1 MGLRF
6 NGQNS
11 RDFGLIITAYPP
23 INHGAKRGE
32 AYTIAGRN
40 GTFYR
45 EDGTFDNYIQPYEVA
60 VIEKNRRA
68 DLRASDIATWLM
80 GANGFCR
87 LEDTFEPEIFRM
99 ARFAGPL
106 NIEQILGKYGRC
118 TIEFDCLPERWL
130 RSGEEPISTIFL
142 GNIYNPTPNYA
153 RPLIKMSGGTDTLSL
168 TLNGTKVIEV
178 TGQGSNNPVII
189 DCDAATITDASGE
202 NIMGAA
208 TFYLPYNEFPKL
220 APGANTIFF
229 GSNVTAYEI
238 TPRWWV
244 L

>member
-1 MGLRF
+1 MGIRF
-6 NGQNS
+6 NGKNS
-11 RDFGLIITAYPP
+11 RDYGLIITAYPP

-130 RSGEEPISTIFL
+130 GSGEEPISTIYL

-153 RPLIKMSGGTDTLSL
+153 RPLIKMSGGTDTLSI

>member
-1 MGLRF
+1 MGIRF
-6 NGQNS
+6 NGKNS
-11 RDFGLIITAYPP
+11 RDYGLIITAYPP

-45 EDGTFDNYIQPYEVA
+45 EDGTFENYIQPYEVA

-130 RSGEEPISTIFL
+130 RSGEVPFQLTSAT
-142 GNIYNPTPNYA
+142 GTYRNPTNCKS
-153 RPLIKMSGGTDTLSL
+153 RPLLTYYGSGSMSVTV
-168 TLNGTKVIEV
+168 NGVHYMDV
-178 TGQGSNNPVII
+178 YGVGSSAAVII
-189 DCDAATITDASGE
+189 DCDAETITDGDGNDLMSTT
-202 NIMGAA
+202 
-208 TFYLPYNEFPKL
+208 TFYTDYNDFPAL
-220 APGANTIFF
+220 APGDNT
-229 GSNVTAYEI
+229 VTLGDASQI
-238 TPRWWV
+238 DIVPRWWT